1 MPCTNNCVNRNRLV
15 QNRIKCSWYN
25 MTITMMQNIIDLCR
39 SIHEAPWL
47 NNSTEI
53 TREKIEMCNRHR
65 IATVQQ
71 ILQLETIIREGC
83 QWCVQLQTQKNA
95 WRTRSK
101 SIFVCF
107 YKNRVFQHI
116 FFIIYDMLI
125 FGYSFMKKRIV
136 KLLFSMIVPRTTDMI
151 IKRLYITYDYWTVTT
166 NKQHYIY
173 VTT

>member
-1 MPCTNNCVNRNRLV
+1 
-15 QNRIKCSWYN
+15 

-83 QWCVQLQTQKNA
+83 QWCVQLQTQQNA
-95 WRTRSK
+95 
-101 SIFVCF
+101 
-107 YKNRVFQHI
+107 
-116 FFIIYDMLI
+116 
-125 FGYSFMKKRIV
+125 
-136 KLLFSMIVPRTTDMI
+136 
-151 IKRLYITYDYWTVTT
+151 
-166 NKQHYIY
+166 
-173 VTT
+173 